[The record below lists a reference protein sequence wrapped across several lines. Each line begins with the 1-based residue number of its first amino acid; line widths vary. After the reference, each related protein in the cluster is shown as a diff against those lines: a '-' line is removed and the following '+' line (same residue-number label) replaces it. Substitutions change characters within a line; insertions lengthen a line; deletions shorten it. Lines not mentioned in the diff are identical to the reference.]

1 MIVGFMVTTL
11 MFFGAIRRNV
21 AFIFLF
27 GFLAITF
34 LLLAI
39 GEFSGKV
46 RPPSPP
52 IPDYSYESMIFKL
65 VEQVNVTKAGG
76 GFGIVTAM
84 IAYYC
89 GVSELLVR
97 EESYFTLPLGVI
109 PKRD

>member
-1 MIVGFMVTTL
+1 MFVGFMVTTL

-46 RPPSPP
+46 RVSP
-52 IPDYSYESMIFKL
+52 IPM
-65 VEQVNVTKAGG
+65 N
-76 GFGIVTAM
+76 
-84 IAYYC
+84 
-89 GVSELLVR
+89 
-97 EESYFTLPLGVI
+97 P
-109 PKRD
+109 

>member
-1 MIVGFMVTTL
+1 
-11 MFFGAIRRNV
+11 
-21 AFIFLF
+21 
-27 GFLAITF
+27 
-34 LLLAI
+34 
-39 GEFSGKV
+39 
-46 RPPSPP
+46 
-52 IPDYSYESMIFKL
+52 MIFKL

>member
-1 MIVGFMVTTL
+1 MVTTL
-11 MFFGAIRRNV
+11 MFFGAIRRHV

-46 RPPSPP
+46 RVPP